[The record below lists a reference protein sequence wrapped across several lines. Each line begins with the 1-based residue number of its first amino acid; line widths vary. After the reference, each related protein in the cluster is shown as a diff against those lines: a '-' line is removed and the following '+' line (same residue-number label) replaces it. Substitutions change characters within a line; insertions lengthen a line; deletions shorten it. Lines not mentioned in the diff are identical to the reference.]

1 MVYQISERNQ
11 ILIALFGIVVLC
23 AGKLFKD
30 YLNRGG
36 YIEGMT
42 VNVESTPRSLKRPA
56 SGTGPTTN
64 NTIFLN
70 VTLSATLPAK
80 TALNVSWSTVAAA
93 AAQANIILPSTTAG
107 YTATN
112 IVSSGTDIL
121 LTTEAVTTTSSGS
134 NNVPAAVS
142 FTHTSAINSG
152 EWIRISIKDISI
164 SATPA
169 TAFDLVFTITPGSGS
184 SITTTVNVG
193 TASAAS
199 SGGASDGQD
208 ARTANDIRNTIALID
223 AEIAARV
230 STNTL
235 SDQNVIS
242 TLRQSKSALLNM
254 LASTYGTVK
263 EAGQV
268 FDSKALYDAQRTAM
282 DFIKNEKERSAKNAK
297 MLTEDNHNKRRM
309 AQVNTYYT
317 RHYEENTEVMKNII
331 YVTVA
336 LIILAILRNKE
347 LIPASISTLGIILV
361 LTFGGIVIGAQVY
374 DIIRRNDHDFD
385 KYDWN
390 FNEDEMNRKQL
401 LQQNADPAN
410 LSEMGMGLAQ
420 CYGPGCCDVGTTW
433 DNNLN
438 KCVPSTSRVTGT
450 AVWASTSQVNS
461 AGTLTVTITPST
473 ALSSS
478 STVTLTLPTG
488 LFTGTPTVSGLTT
501 TTATATSIVFSGLTA
516 SAGVAS
522 NPIVITGLS
531 KASGDGVSSISRT
544 LTVKTSVDTNET
556 SIKITG
562 I

>member
-42 VNVESTPRSLKRPA
+42 VNYETTPRSLKRPA

-70 VTLSATLPAK
+70 VTLSATLPAN
-80 TALNVSWSTVAAA
+80 TALTVSWPAAA
-93 AAQANIILPSTTAG
+93 AGVNINLPTAAAS

-112 IVSSGTDIL
+112 IVSSGTDIN
-121 LTTEAVTTTSSGS
+121 LTTGSVALTNSVPTSI
-134 NNVPAAVS
+134 S
-142 FTHTSAINSG
+142 FTHTAPINSG
-152 EWIRISIKDISI
+152 EWIRISIKEISI

-169 TAFDLVFTITPGSGS
+169 TALDLVFTIRPGSGN
-184 SITTTVNVG
+184 SITTTVNIG
-193 TASAAS
+193 TAGAAV

-230 STNTL
+230 STNTPN
-235 SDQNVIS
+235 DQNVIS

-268 FDSKALYDAQRTAM
+268 FDSKALYDAQKTAM
-282 DFIKNEKERSAKNAK
+282 DFIKSEKARSAKNAK
-297 MLTEDNHNKRRM
+297 LLTEDNANKRRM

-331 YVTVA
+331 YVSVA

-361 LTFGGIVIGAQVY
+361 LTLGGIVIGTQVY

-390 FNEDEMNRKQL
+390 FNEEEMNRTQL
-401 LQQNADPAN
+401 LQQNANPSN
-410 LSEMGMGLAQ
+410 LSEMGMGLSQ
-420 CYGPGCCDVGTTW
+420 CYGPGCCDVGTIW

-473 ALSSS
+473 ALPSNG
-478 STVTLTLPTG
+478 TVTLTLPDG
-488 LFTGTPTVSGLTT
+488 LFTGTPEVTGFTA
-501 TTATATSIVFSGLTA
+501 TTATAKTIVFSGLTA
-516 SAGVAS
+516 SAGLAS
-522 NPIVITGLS
+522 SPIVITKLS
-531 KASGDGVSSISRT
+531 KASGDGVSSIPRT
-544 LTVKTSVDTNET
+544 ITVKTSVDTNES
-556 SIKITG
+556 SIKLTG

>member
-42 VNVESTPRSLKRPA
+42 VNYETTPRSLKRPA

-70 VTLSATLPAK
+70 VTLSATLPAN

-93 AAQANIILPSTTAG
+93 AAQANIILPTTSAG

-112 IVSSGTDIL
+112 IVSSGTDIS
-121 LTTEAVTTTSSGS
+121 LTTGAVTTTSSGS
-134 NNVPAAVS
+134 TNVPSAVS

-152 EWIRISIKDISI
+152 EWIRITIKDISI
-164 SATPA
+164 TATPA
-169 TAFDLVFTITPGSGS
+169 TAFDLVFTVTPGSGS
-184 SITTTVNVG
+184 SITTTVNIG
-193 TASAAS
+193 TAGAAS
-199 SGGASDGQD
+199 SGGSSDGQD

-223 AEIAARV
+223 AEITARV
-230 STNTL
+230 RTNTP
-235 SDQNVIS
+235 SDQTVIS

-254 LASTYGTVK
+254 LATTYGTVK

-268 FDSKALYDAQRTAM
+268 FEDKALYEAQRTAM
-282 DFIKNEKERSAKNAK
+282 YFIKNEKERSAKNAK

-331 YVTVA
+331 YVSVA
-336 LIILAILRNKE
+336 LIILATLRNKE

-361 LTFGGIVIGAQVY
+361 LTFGGIVIGTQVF

-410 LSEMGMGLAQ
+410 LSEMGMGLSQ

-450 AVWASTSQVNS
+450 AVWAPTSQVTS

-473 ALSSS
+473 ALSSNG
-478 STVTLTLPTG
+478 TVTLTLPAG
-488 LFTGTPTVSGLTT
+488 LFTGTPTVSGLTI
-501 TTATATSIVFSGLTA
+501 TTATATSIVFSGVTFA
-516 SAGVAS
+516 AGVAS
-522 NPIVITGLS
+522 SPIVITGLS
-531 KASGDGVSSISRT
+531 KSSGDSVSSISRT